1 MTYSDYI
8 GRFAPSPSGPLHAG
22 SLVAALASY
31 LDARAH
37 HGKWLVRIEDI
48 DETRTVRGAVDTIL
62 HALQVFG
69 MEHDGEIIVQSQR
82 KPLYEAAA
90 SQLGALLYPCGCTR
104 KEIADSRLGIAADG
118 AAIYPGTCRHGVA
131 AGKQARTL
139 RLRVPGQGEANETIT
154 FDDRWL
160 GPLTQHLASEVGD
173 FILKRADGF
182 WAYQLAV
189 VVDDAEQGVTH
200 VVRGTDLLE
209 STQRQIYLQR
219 MLGLSTPSYM
229 HVPVLRNELG
239 EKLSK
244 QTGAKALDLHD
255 PLGELVRA
263 AHFLG
268 LPVSQS
274 TCLADFWEQALAAWT
289 ERFGIA
295 FTAKF

>member
-48 DETRTVRGAVDTIL
+48 DETRTVPGAADTIL

-69 MEHDGEIIVQSQR
+69 MERDGEIIVQSQR

-173 FILKRADGF
+173 FVLKRADSF